1 MKKLFNDGWQFLE
14 GNEWTGVTVP
24 HTPRI
29 EEYEVYRHFQGKSY
43 YKKSFTLDECDLN
56 KRLVL
61 EFEAIMQYCEI
72 RVNGGE
78 VVKHY
83 GGYLPIYVD
92 ITGIA
97 RKENIVEVMAD
108 NSDMPDVPPGK
119 PLDVLDFCYFGGIYR
134 NVWLHVTDKTFI
146 TLPVQKS
153 KVGGGGVFVT
163 YPKVSSEEASVNVK
177 VNVENS
183 GEKADEITVKSTLSY
198 KNEVVFSGEKPLSLS
213 PKTDCDATFD
223 FTVALPKLW
232 SVKTPNLYDL
242 KVELIRG
249 GEVIEVHTERVGIRS
264 IAVKNGAFY
273 LNGKK
278 IKIYGTNR
286 HQSFPY
292 VGNAASDE
300 AHYRD
305 ACLMKELGV
314 NFVRLSHYPQS
325 ESFLSAC
332 DELGIMLVEPV
343 PGWQWF
349 RNTEQFRRIGIENA
363 REMVLRD
370 RNHPSIVMWEAT
382 LNETHDTPDEFS
394 KLVVDAIRA
403 EYPGDQCICS
413 GDSINKN
420 TEYIGLDICHP
431 NSYKF
436 IKGKEHLKGTPPSWN
451 GNQYYREYGDW
462 PFGGN
467 YSSSR
472 KGREDGDMAMLLSC
486 WNQWHHYSHFWNEP
500 EMVGVANWVGID
512 YNRGYCPEFPICRCG
527 AYDSLRRKK
536 FLYEMMRSQGSDEA
550 MVFIAN
556 YWENEQNTRKLVVFS
571 NCDEVELLVNGKPI
585 ECRRPEKGALGEYKV
600 RGIYSDPYY
609 WADGTDAKDIKLEI
623 DGNNSYADKIDPA
636 KVYRAGLIFDG
647 CDAEGTIHPY
657 YLFTDVPYEKGYV
670 EAIGYIDGKEA
681 ARHKVCSY
689 GQPSKLR
696 IVPDDGYAPLKANAN
711 DFIFVDVDILDE
723 NDNLVYNCFDS
734 VEVSV
739 ENGFIVG
746 PSTLNAIAGKA
757 TVMLKAY
764 GDVVFS
770 AKCNGMT
777 ATQVIATKKE

>member
-1 MKKLFNDGWQFLE
+1 MKRLFNDGWLFLE
-14 GNEWTGVTVP
+14 DGEWTSVTIP
-24 HTPRI
+24 HTPKI
-29 EEYEVYRHFQGKSY
+29 EAYDVGIHFQGKSY
-43 YKKSFTLDECDLN
+43 YKKSFSLDKSDLN

-78 VVKHY
+78 VVRHY
-83 GGYLPIYVD
+83 GGYLPVYVD

-97 RKENIVEVMAD
+97 KAENVVEVMAD

-134 NVWLHVTDKTFI
+134 NAWLHVTDKTFI

-163 YPKVSSEEASVNVK
+163 YPKVSSAEASVSVK

-183 GEKADEITVKSTLSY
+183 GEKADKITVKATLSY
-198 KNEVVFSGEKPLSLS
+198 KNNAVFTGEKQVALS
-213 PKTDCDATFD
+213 PKADEDAAFD
-223 FTVALPKLW
+223 FTVDLPKLW
-232 SVKTPNLYDL
+232 SVKNPNLYDL
-242 KVELIRG
+242 KVELIRF
-249 GEVIEVHTERVGIRS
+249 GEVIESHCERVGIRS
-264 IAVKNGAFY
+264 IAVKDGAFY

-278 IKIYGTNR
+278 IKLYGTNR

-314 NFVRLSHYPQS
+314 NFVRLCHYPQS

-332 DELGIMLVEPV
+332 DELGIMLAEPV

-370 RNHPSIVMWEAT
+370 RNHPSIIMWEAT
-382 LNETHDTPDEFS
+382 LNESHDTPDEFS
-394 KLVVDAIRA
+394 KSVVDAIRA

-420 TEYIGLDICHP
+420 TEFIGLDICHP
-431 NSYKF
+431 NSYRF
-436 IKGKEHLKGTPPSWN
+436 IKGKEDMTGIPPAWN
-451 GNQYYREYGDW
+451 GNQYFREYGDW
-462 PFGGN
+462 DFGGN
-467 YSSSR
+467 YSTSR
-472 KGREDGDMAMLLSC
+472 KGREEGDLAMLLSC
-486 WNQWHHYSHFWNEP
+486 WNQWHTYARLFNQP
-500 EMVGVANWVGID
+500 EIVGMANWVGID

-536 FLYEMMRSQGSDEA
+536 FMYEMMRSQGSDEA

-585 ECRRPEKGALGEYKV
+585 ERRRPEKGGFKEYKV

-609 WADGTDAKDIKLEI
+609 WADGTDAKDIKVEAY
-623 DGNNSYADKIDPA
+623 GNNSYADLIDPE
-636 KVYRAGLIFDG
+636 KVYNAGLIFDG
-647 CDAEGTIHPY
+647 GSAEGTMHPY
-657 YLFTDVPYEKGYV
+657 YLFTGVPYEKGCV
-670 EAIGYIDGKEA
+670 EAIGYIDGVEA

-689 GQPSKLR
+689 GLPSLLS
-696 IVPDDGYAPLKANAN
+696 IVPDDRYAPLVANAN

-723 NDNLVYNCFDS
+723 SGNPVFNCAFEVS
-734 VEVSV
+734 VSV

-746 PSTLNAIAGKA
+746 PSTLKAIGGKA
-757 TVMLKAY
+757 TFMLKAY
-764 GDVVFS
+764 GDVTLS
-770 AKCNGMT
+770 ACCNGMT
-777 ATQVIATKKE
+777 ATKVITTKKE